1 MVAQE
6 CRFDLVVLQLGKG
19 RLGAFLSCDPSD
31 KLT

>member
-1 MVAQE
+1 MVAQKG
-6 CRFDLVVLQLGKG
+6 RFNLVVLQLGKG